1 VSEPVP
7 APFRFEEFDLDL
19 ERYELRRSGQ
29 AVKLERIPMELL
41 ILLLQ
46 NNGKLV
52 RREAINRRLWGE
64 NAYQDTDHSVNTAVN
79 KLRYILR
86 DDPRDPRFIQT
97 VVGQGYRFIAEVA
110 ADPVPAP
117 ISEDSEPPSAGT
129 QAGEEKLLSA
139 ANGSQ
144 PGLHEPGITPTPIPV
159 PAVNEGSPIPTR
171 RPFLLV
177 GLAILVALLAAATFL
192 SLHRSRSADEPKNAV
207 GGFHSIA
214 VLPFVNLA
222 QNSDQDY
229 IVDGMTDQLITDLA
243 SSTPLRVIS
252 RSSVMQYK
260 GRQVPMREI
269 VQTLDVDA
277 VLEGSFLHNG
287 TQVRIT
293 ADLIDA
299 RNDRHLWAQVYQES
313 GDDLLSM
320 QEPVANDIVHQV
332 ALALGSTAS
341 ASRLRPVNVRARD
354 AYLRGRFLWNK
365 RTLDSL
371 TKSIAH
377 YQDAIKADPKF
388 AEAYAALGD
397 AYVLLSS
404 YGGGGPAGSLQ
415 KAQEAA
421 ESALQLGGGL
431 AEAHT
436 VLGAVRTDRDWD
448 WLGAETEY
456 RQALQLNPS
465 YPTARHWYSLHLSRL
480 GRTEEAEV
488 EIQRAHALDPL
499 STIISTDAAETA
511 YWARKQNEAL
521 KRVDAVLSTD
531 PYFAEAHLVKGK
543 IYEQQGSYEQA
554 LAEFKIALALF
565 GGGPNVEA
573 LRGHALA
580 LAGASEQALEIAR
593 QLEAASAH
601 SYVSGVD
608 IAAIYCGLRQPDV
621 AMRWFNRAY
630 LNRDKGM
637 NMLGIDPM
645 FDGCRAD
652 HRFQELIRKLKL
664 QPAA

>member
-1 VSEPVP
+1 VP

>member
-299 RNDRHLWAQVYQES
+299 RNDRHLWAQVYEES

>member
-1 VSEPVP
+1 
-7 APFRFEEFDLDL
+7 
-19 ERYELRRSGQ
+19 
-29 AVKLERIPMELL
+29 M
-41 ILLLQ
+41 
-46 NNGKLV
+46 
-52 RREAINRRLWGE
+52 
-64 NAYQDTDHSVNTAVN
+64 
-79 KLRYILR
+79 
-86 DDPRDPRFIQT
+86 
-97 VVGQGYRFIAEVA
+97 
-110 ADPVPAP
+110 
-117 ISEDSEPPSAGT
+117 
-129 QAGEEKLLSA
+129 
-139 ANGSQ
+139 
-144 PGLHEPGITPTPIPV
+144 

-192 SLHRSRSADEPKNAV
+192 SLHRSRSVDEPKNAV

-243 SSTPLRVIS
+243 SSTPLRVTS

-287 TQVRIT
+287 AQVRVT

-299 RNDRHLWAQVYQES
+299 RNDRHLWAQVYEES

-320 QEPVANDIVHQV
+320 QEPVANDILHQV
-332 ALALGSTAS
+332 ALALGSSVS

-371 TKSIAH
+371 TKSITL

-404 YGGGGPAGSLQ
+404 YGGAAPAGSLQ

-421 ESALQLGGGL
+421 ERALQLGGGL

-465 YPTARHWYSLHLSRL
+465 YPTARHWYSLHLSRM

-511 YWARKQNEAL
+511 YWARKQDEAL

-543 IYEQQGSYEQA
+543 IHEQQGRYEQA

-621 AMRWFNRAY
+621 AMRWLNRAY
-630 LNRDKGM
+630 MNRDKGM

-652 HRFQELIRKLKL
+652 NRFQDLIRKLNL